1 MTMFSFLGLGGL
13 ASSMGGMAL
22 GASVT
27 HLMHKY
33 TTGKNLDKLEER
45 LGGADEISQQRTVR
59 KIAILKVLA
68 HRDGDFS
75 LSEQVF
81 IYRYIMRCNEL
92 PTDMKVALALE
103 LDEPPPLGVGAILD
117 RIRSMLSFSDLFDSE
132 EEAAG
137 FVRTMYNLALADD
150 RFDPEEAKYIEKIC
164 LDCKIPLSVI
174 PK

>member
-13 ASSMGGMAL
+13 ASSVGGVAV
-22 GASVT
+22 GIGVT
-27 HLMHKY
+27 HLIHKY
-33 TTGKNLDKLEER
+33 TTGKNREKLEDR
-45 LGGADEISQQRTVR
+45 LGGADELAQQRAVR

-68 HRDGDFS
+68 HRDGEFS

-103 LDEPPPLGVGAILD
+103 LDEPPPLGVGEIFD
-117 RIRSMLSFSDLFDSE
+117 RIRSMLAFSDVFASE

-137 FVRTMYNLALADD
+137 FVRTMYNLALVDN
-150 RFDPEEAKYIEKIC
+150 RFDPEEAKYIEKVC